1 MDELARITRNRKT
14 DHIDINL
21 HKDVQSLTTTGFELF
36 RFVHNPLPELDL
48 DEIETGIDF
57 LGKKL
62 RSPLLI
68 SSMTGGTPQASKIN
82 INLALAAESHG
93 IALALGSGRPGLESD
108 EAAKTYGLRKY
119 APTIPI
125 FANLGAVQL
134 NYGCGVEEC
143 KRVVEIAQADA
154 LILHFNSLQEAL
166 QPEGQTNFKG
176 ILNKIGEVCKQMP
189 VPVIAKEVGWG
200 FSAKAARDLVNAGI
214 ACIDIAGAGGTS
226 WSEVEKY
233 RNQQSSRVR
242 ISSHFRDWGNPTALA
257 LEEVCAALPKVPV
270 IASGGLRNGL
280 DIAKSLVLGAGVAGM
295 AGPFIKAAVVSSQAV
310 AEILT
315 EINLE
320 LRIVMFAVGARN
332 LKELKKQSLIKKACH

>member
-1 MDELARITRNRKT
+1 MDELARTTRNRKT
-14 DHIDINL
+14 DHIDINV
-21 HKDVQSLTTTGFELF
+21 HRDVQSSTTTGFELF

-48 DEIETGIDF
+48 DEIETEVDF

-62 RSPLLI
+62 RSPFLI
-68 SSMTGGTPQASKIN
+68 SSMTGGTPQAYKIN
-82 INLALAAESHG
+82 VNLAEAAESHG
-93 IALALGSGRPGLESD
+93 IALALGSGRPGLES
-108 EAAKTYGLRKY
+108 EKAAKTYALRKY

-134 NYGCGVEEC
+134 NYGCGIDEC

-176 ILNKIGEVCKQMP
+176 LLNKVGEICKKMP

-200 FSAKAARDLVNAGI
+200 FSAISARNLVNAGI

-233 RNQQSSRVR
+233 RNQQSFRVR

-257 LEEVCAALPKVPV
+257 LEEVCAALPEVPV

-280 DIAKSLVLGAGVAGM
+280 DVAKSLVLGAGVAGM

-310 AEILT
+310 ADILT

-332 LKELKKQSLIKKACH
+332 QKELQKQSLIKKA